1 MATIDLGK
9 VSITPRGTWD
19 ANAAYEP
26 LDVVLYGGSSY
37 IAIAET
43 VGNPPTDTRYFSL
56 LAAKGDPGSDAD
68 VTAENIKSALGYTA
82 ADARSL
88 SALWKLSQGVVYD
101 FESDATE
108 AYAKTVPTGAK
119 ACTVK
124 SIGGKTVVWNQL
136 LEQSKFPVT
145 KTENGITFTNN
156 GDGSISVNGTATD
169 FSEMRLYDGSDYRSL
184 FIVGHKYLLTGA
196 PSGCSSNCYLQV
208 WDSINAEWM
217 KDLGTGTI
225 GQFQNEATGNCA
237 IRIRILGGT
246 TVENLVFKPRIFDLT
261 KLFGSGNEP
270 TSVDDP
276 RIAWGEQYAEEHP
289 EYNAGELVSADV
301 ESVLYNDAVVSDI
314 PPAVRSLPGYGWSAG
329 TAYNSI
335 ERTDEG
341 RWLFVQRVGEYTFS
355 GKEVMSITKLS
366 DYQFVYIEMRG
377 ITPIIDGTF
386 GLISAEYTTA
396 SGSYTTF
403 TSDKMICGYASK
415 NYNITRIA
423 IRDDEC
429 ENVEAFR
436 SKLNGKKV
444 YVELAEHVTTDIT
457 DRMAGA
463 VDPFAVEA
471 GGTVTFRN
479 SAMLAVPSDAE
490 YVIKLSEVN
499 AS

>member
-9 VSITPRGTWD
+9 VSITPRGAWD
-19 ANAAYEP
+19 AAAAYEP

-43 VGNPPTDTRYFSL
+43 VGNPPTDARYFSL
-56 LAAKGDPGSDAD
+56 LASKGDPGSDAD

-101 FESDATE
+101 FETDATE

-136 LEQSKFPVT
+136 LNKSKFPVT

-156 GDGSISVNGTATD
+156 GDGSISVNGTATN
-169 FSEMRLYDGSDYRSL
+169 FSDMRLYDGSYYRSL

-208 WDSINAEWM
+208 WDSKNAEWM

-225 GQFQNEATGNCA
+225 GQFQNESTGDSM
-237 IRIRILGGT
+237 IRIRILSGT
-246 TVENLVFKPRIFDLT
+246 TVENLVFKPLIFDLT

-276 RIAWGEQYAEEHP
+276 RIAWVKQYAEEHA
-289 EYNAGELVSADV
+289 EYNAGAIISADV
-301 ESVLYNDAVVSDI
+301 DSVLYNDAVISDI
-314 PPAVRSLPGYGWSAG
+314 PADVRSLPGYGWSAG
-329 TAYNSI
+329 TVCNSI
-335 ERTDEG
+335 ERTDDG
-341 RWLFVQRVGEYTFS
+341 RWVYVQRVGS
-355 GKEVMSITKLS
+355 R
-366 DYQFVYIEMRG
+366 DYQAGDAF
-377 ITPIIDGTF
+377 TDGV
-386 GLISAEYTTA
+386 TT
-396 SGSYTTF
+396 Y
-403 TSDKMICGYASK
+403 Y
-415 NYNITRIA
+415 
-423 IRDDEC
+423 
-429 ENVEAFR
+429 
-436 SKLNGKKV
+436 
-444 YVELAEHVTTDIT
+444 ELAEPVATDIT

-463 VDPFAVEA
+463 LDPFAVEA